1 MAELPQVLG
10 GSRPDSGSQG
20 WPDRHAI
27 MIACQ
32 FSPVAHLLT
41 KKEEI
46 FLSNAHIFHE
56 KLFFIYRY
64 DKEFK
69 KNMDICKKYLNSDI
83 YLNKSMSAY
92 KKFLKLLCLLISVW
106 ESSLIFPNTWKYKKQ
121 HKYNQ
126 NLITSL
132 TKI

>member
-20 WPDRHAI
+20 RPDRHAI

-46 FLSNAHIFHE
+46 FLSNAYIFLE
-56 KLFFIYRY
+56 KLFLSI
-64 DKEFK
+64 DII
-69 KNMDICKKYLNSDI
+69 KNSRKTWTCV
-83 YLNKSMSAY
+83 KS
-92 KKFLKLLCLLISVW
+92 
-106 ESSLIFPNTWKYKKQ
+106 N
-121 HKYNQ
+121 
-126 NLITSL
+126 
-132 TKI
+132 

>member
-20 WPDRHAI
+20 RPDRHAI

-46 FLSNAHIFHE
+46 FLSNAYIFLE
-56 KLFFIYRY
+56 KLFF
-64 DKEFK
+64 
-69 KNMDICKKYLNSDI
+69 YL
-83 YLNKSMSAY
+83 
-92 KKFLKLLCLLISVW
+92 
-106 ESSLIFPNTWKYKKQ
+106 
-121 HKYNQ
+121 
-126 NLITSL
+126 
-132 TKI
+132 